1 MRLFHPPNARV
12 FIYGVKRSKGS
23 RSEPLS
29 AALPYTDR
37 RAGASEYTCENI
49 DTHQKMTK
57 SKRMFAE
64 MLVQARGH
72 GDADDMAKT
81 MSLVDIIYEIKKEE
95 LKKAEPVVEPVKE
108 SPPPVVEEK
117 KTEPEPVEEP
127 EPIVIMKIK
136 DFWSRLTH
144 DSDTD

>member
-1 MRLFHPPNARV
+1 
-12 FIYGVKRSKGS
+12 
-23 RSEPLS
+23 
-29 AALPYTDR
+29 
-37 RAGASEYTCENI
+37 
-49 DTHQKMTK
+49 MTK

-72 GDADDMAKT
+72 GDADEMAKT

-95 LKKAEPVVEPVKE
+95 LKKAEQEKEPPSPPEEKNAEEKVEP
-108 SPPPVVEEK
+108 S
-117 KTEPEPVEEP
+117 TEEP
-127 EPIVIMKIK
+127 MVIVKIK

>member
-1 MRLFHPPNARV
+1 
-12 FIYGVKRSKGS
+12 
-23 RSEPLS
+23 
-29 AALPYTDR
+29 
-37 RAGASEYTCENI
+37 
-49 DTHQKMTK
+49 
-57 SKRMFAE
+57 MFAE

-72 GDADDMAKT
+72 GDADEMAKT

-95 LKKAEPVVEPVKE
+95 LKKAEPVVEVKE
-108 SPPPVVEEK
+108 SPPPVVEETEEK
-117 KTEPEPVEEP
+117 KALPSSTEEE

>member
-1 MRLFHPPNARV
+1 MT
-12 FIYGVKRSKGS
+12 S
-23 RSEPLS
+23 
-29 AALPYTDR
+29 DR

-49 DTHQKMTK
+49 VTHQKMTK

-72 GDADDMAKT
+72 GDADEMAKT

-95 LKKAEPVVEPVKE
+95 LKKAETP
-108 SPPPVVEEK
+108 SPVVEEVK
-117 KTEPEPVEEP
+117 EALPSSTEEEEPVVDKKAEP
-127 EPIVIMKIK
+127 SSPVMKIK